1 MWKMNLMTWRQCRNV
16 CPAWLL
22 ITGIKWQFWKREKGL
37 CDLIRNTDDKSRHLV
52 LMSKKKYLKNITL
65 PPTLNVS
72 NLQPCQPKYRGL
84 MCLYRVIEQR
94 IPSNNRMG
102 SKIRSRHCQ
111 QLLLSNSI
119 KGVSFFPSSLKVM
132 DDAGCSVGAAQ
143 LFLQR

>member
-1 MWKMNLMTWRQCRNV
+1 MTNPDIWC
-16 CPAWLL
+16 
-22 ITGIKWQFWKREKGL
+22 L
-37 CDLIRNTDDKSRHLV
+37 CL
-52 LMSKKKYLKNITL
+52 KKKYLKNITL

-143 LFLQR
+143 LFLQRQIQFFAPENRLVFARYEAACSFVSGRNNVRLTFNLSNLS